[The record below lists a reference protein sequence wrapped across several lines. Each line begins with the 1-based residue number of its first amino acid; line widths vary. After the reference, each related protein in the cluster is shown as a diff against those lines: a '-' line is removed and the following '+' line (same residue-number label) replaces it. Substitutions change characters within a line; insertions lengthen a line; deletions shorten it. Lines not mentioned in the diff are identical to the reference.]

1 MKEPKYIIE
10 FRNHCEKFWYG
21 KNMRYVQM
29 IKAILAYYQHV
40 LIEAILI
47 TQRKIN
53 PKEKL

>member
-21 KNMRYVQM
+21 KNMRYGQM

-40 LIEAILI
+40 LIEAILV